1 MPAERDREVS
11 RPAAEVP
18 LLTGWAHPGGRSGGA
33 GEGLGSVSVPLQS
46 AITRCIVISRIRKH
60 LLDGQFR

>member
-18 LLTGWAHPGGRSGGA
+18 LLTGWAHPGGKNGA
-33 GEGLGSVSVPLQS
+33 GEGLDGGDGM
-46 AITRCIVISRIRKH
+46 R
-60 LLDGQFR
+60 LLDI